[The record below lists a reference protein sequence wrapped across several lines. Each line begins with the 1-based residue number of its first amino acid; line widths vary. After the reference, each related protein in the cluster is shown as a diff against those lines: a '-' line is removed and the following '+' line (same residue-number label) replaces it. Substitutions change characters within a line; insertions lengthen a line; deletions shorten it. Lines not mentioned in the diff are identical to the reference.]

1 MDSLTQ
7 IVVGIATAE
16 AIAGKELKN
25 RTFLYGAILGTLP
38 DLDILANF
46 FISEID
52 ALLFHR
58 GISHSILFFLII
70 SPFLGFLIAK
80 IETKISYKKAVFL
93 VFMCLLTHV
102 LIDLFTTWGTQ
113 VLWPLENRFSWKTIF
128 VIDPLY
134 TIPLALF
141 LAIVFFTKN
150 TTKRQKML
158 HYGLIISTSYLALS
172 VGFKLYALH
181 QFEKELKQQNIAY
194 QNIIVKPSPLN
205 IILWNANVK
214 LNDNSYLLGD
224 YSVFDKQP
232 ISFQTYKTDVTAEK
246 ILQNNSDFNK
256 LVFQSEDW
264 YIVSRK
270 SDTLV
275 FNDLRFGVL
284 QETNN
289 DETQFAFSYQFIPN
303 NNSFIVQETPKD
315 IKDGKKLLQQLW
327 SRVKGN

>member
-113 VLWPLENRFSWKTIF
+113 VLWPLENRF
-128 VIDPLY
+128 
-134 TIPLALF
+134 
-141 LAIVFFTKN
+141 
-150 TTKRQKML
+150 
-158 HYGLIISTSYLALS
+158 
-172 VGFKLYALH
+172 
-181 QFEKELKQQNIAY
+181 
-194 QNIIVKPSPLN
+194 
-205 IILWNANVK
+205 
-214 LNDNSYLLGD
+214 
-224 YSVFDKQP
+224 
-232 ISFQTYKTDVTAEK
+232 
-246 ILQNNSDFNK
+246 
-256 LVFQSEDW
+256 
-264 YIVSRK
+264 
-270 SDTLV
+270 
-275 FNDLRFGVL
+275 
-284 QETNN
+284 
-289 DETQFAFSYQFIPN
+289 
-303 NNSFIVQETPKD
+303 
-315 IKDGKKLLQQLW
+315 
-327 SRVKGN
+327 